1 LFTKL
6 LVLLFAIC
14 LFPVCHA
21 QANELGI
28 SIGGIFSPNSVGFT
42 PPVGCIDCVSPN
54 PATAN
59 VAFAGVFAHRLL
71 NLDIA
76 SLHLELPILG
86 APNRIAT
93 GGNFSAIY
101 FTPALKVKFS
111 LPLISPFLSAGGGFA
126 HFSSTNATLNN
137 AGTKEAL
144 QAGAGFDVST
154 PIPLIGLRGEVR
166 EFYTGTFANT
176 RHNVF
181 VGGGIV
187 FKF

>member
-1 LFTKL
+1 
-6 LVLLFAIC
+6 
-14 LFPVCHA
+14 
-21 QANELGI
+21 
-28 SIGGIFSPNSVGFT
+28 
-42 PPVGCIDCVSPN
+42 
-54 PATAN
+54 
-59 VAFAGVFAHRLL
+59 
-71 NLDIA
+71 
-76 SLHLELPILG
+76 
-86 APNRIAT
+86 
-93 GGNFSAIY
+93 
-101 FTPALKVKFS
+101 
-111 LPLISPFLSAGGGFA
+111 LPLISPFLSTGGGFA

-137 AGTKEAL
+137 AGTKGAL